1 MHRLPAE
8 EQPLPAGKRL
18 LPAEKQP
25 LPAEKRLLPAEEQ
38 PLPAGK
44 RLLLAETQII
54 RFKPAEK
61 TRTLLPIILQK

>member
-1 MHRLPAE
+1 MHRLLAE
-8 EQPLPAGKRL
+8 EQPLPAG
-18 LPAEKQP
+18 
-25 LPAEKRLLPAEEQ
+25 KRLLPAEEQ

-61 TRTLLPIILQK
+61 TRKLLPIILQK

>member
-8 EQPLPAGKRL
+8 EQPLPAG
-18 LPAEKQP
+18 
-25 LPAEKRLLPAEEQ
+25 KRLLPAEEQ

>member
-25 LPAEKRLLPAEEQ
+25 LPA
-38 PLPAGK
+38 GK

-54 RFKPAEK
+54 RFKPAKK
-61 TRTLLPIILQK
+61 TRKLLPIILQK

>member
-1 MHRLPAE
+1 MHRLSAE
-8 EQPLPAGKRL
+8 EQPLPAG
-18 LPAEKQP
+18 
-25 LPAEKRLLPAEEQ
+25 KRLLPAEEQ

-61 TRTLLPIILQK
+61 TRKLLPIILQK